1 MGTHMHADAGTH
13 PGLGPHGARDGPVGR
28 AALREARGP
37 CGHPCGPHA
46 CVCCVDH
53 ASSPPCPPWEGL
65 GDVLRGNGAGPTC
78 RLGWVRSVAFE
89 PAPGWPPR
97 PRPPRPPGA
106 PSSPSPASSRR
117 PKCASPCS
125 AGVSVKK
132 QEGRRNG
139 LGHLGPRARRE
150 GVGGADRAWR
160 GPRSTRPSG
169 AAVRLVPGPLKVPA
183 A

>member
-89 PAPGWPPR
+89 LLLAAPAPAPTASWGPQQPQPR
-97 PRPPRPPGA
+97 IQQA
-106 PSSPSPASSRR
+106 P
-117 PKCASPCS
+117 
-125 AGVSVKK
+125 
-132 QEGRRNG
+132 
-139 LGHLGPRARRE
+139 
-150 GVGGADRAWR
+150 
-160 GPRSTRPSG
+160 
-169 AAVRLVPGPLKVPA
+169 
-183 A
+183 